1 MIKKVKR
8 LVMEGEV
15 NPNGYMFDVETLN
28 DAIDE
33 YIENSGILYIDIKS
47 LDFIQNH
54 TKEYFNSSFEE
65 IGYIKSY
72 DKEFFYVKITNKKY
86 KKIVEDMVINIH
98 AFTKDLEEREECNLV
113 TIDFIARIV
122 VGKY

>member
-15 NPNGYMFDVETLN
+15 NPNGYMFDIDTLN
-28 DAIDE
+28 KAIDE
-33 YIENSGILYIDIKS
+33 YIDDTGILYIDTKS

-65 IGYIKSY
+65 IGIIKSY

-86 KKIVEDMVINIH
+86 KKLIDDMVINIH
-98 AFTKDLEEREECNLV
+98 AFTKEIEEREEYSLV

-122 VGKY
+122 TGKY